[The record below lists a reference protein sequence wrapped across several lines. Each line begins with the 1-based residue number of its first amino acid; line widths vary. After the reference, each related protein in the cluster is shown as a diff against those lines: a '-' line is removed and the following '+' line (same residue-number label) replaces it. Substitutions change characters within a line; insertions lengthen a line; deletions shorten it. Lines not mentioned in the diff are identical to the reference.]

1 MNKRTSLHLFII
13 PIKARVRHYVV
24 WLLEQSLMRL
34 DIDRYGH
41 DNYDI
46 IWDPNPNEFTFIDLD
61 LDDLDYRLGDDDD
74 Y

>member
-1 MNKRTSLHLFII
+1 MNKRTSFHLFII

-46 IWDPNPNEFTFIDLD
+46 IWDPNPIEFTFSDLD